1 MSQYVPLFSAEQ
13 ARAID
18 RAAQVALDVSE
29 YELMQRAGAA
39 AWRALLQHWPRAQRI
54 GIACGPGNN
63 GGDGSVLAR
72 LARASGRDVVM
83 LQLPDGAPRSDAGR
97 EAFAGWKDD
106 GGDVYIFDGTLPAAD
121 VWVDALFGIGL
132 AGAPAGAATN
142 LIEAINASGVDIFA
156 LDVPSGVD
164 ADTGNVPGVAI
175 RAARTL
181 AFLVNKRGLH
191 TGVALEHVGVLQ
203 VDALGVSKTT
213 FAGHA
218 RAARLVRN
226 SALARWLPSRG
237 RNANKGDYG
246 HVLCVGGDHG
256 TAGAIALTAEAAL
269 RSGAGLVSVATRA
282 DHVVM
287 LLARRP
293 ELMVRG
299 IEFCISGARASGA
312 RASEAGPS
320 AAHTSAAHTSAEMGG
335 FQALCERASVLAIG
349 PGLGRGEWGRTL
361 LAAAFHAG
369 KPLVLDADALNLIAE
384 SSKTKSLRDAIITPH
399 PGEAARLLGITTDEV
414 QGDRY
419 AAVQELAKRYGC
431 CVVLKG
437 AGTVIAAPDAKPV
450 VIAAGNPGMASGGM
464 GDVLTGVIAA
474 MRAQHLPAFDAA
486 VCGALLHAL
495 AGDAAANKGGERGL
509 LASDLLWQLRRRAN
523 P

>member
-1 MSQYVPLFSAEQ
+1 MSQYVPLFSTEQ

-18 RAAQVALDVSE
+18 RAAQASLDVSE

-39 AWRALLQHWPRAQRI
+39 AWRAVLQHWPRAQRI

-72 LARASGRDVVM
+72 LARASGRDVVV
-83 LQLPDGAPRSDAGR
+83 LQLPDGAPRNATAR
-97 EAFAGWKDD
+97 QAFAGWKAD
-106 GGDVYIFDGTLPAAD
+106 GGAVGVFDGSLPAVD
-121 VWVDALFGIGL
+121 LWVDALFGIGL
-132 AGAPAGAATN
+132 AREPEEATRR
-142 LIEAINASGVDIFA
+142 LIEAINASGVDVFA

-175 RAARTL
+175 RAARTIT
-181 AFLVNKRGLH
+181 FIVNKRGLH
-191 TGVALEHVGVLQ
+191 TGAALEHVGDLQ
-203 VDALGVSKTT
+203 IDALGVAKST

-218 RAARLVRN
+218 RAARVVRT
-226 SALARWLPSRG
+226 SALAKWLPQRH

-256 TAGAIALTAEAAL
+256 TAGAIALTSEAAL

-299 IEFCISGARASGA
+299 IEFGINGT
-312 RASEAGPS
+312 RASEGR
-320 AAHTSAAHTSAEMGG
+320 TSEEMGG

-361 LAAAFHAG
+361 LAAALHAG
-369 KPLVLDADALNLIAE
+369 KPLVLDADALNLLAE
-384 SSKTKSLRDAIITPH
+384 SPKTKPLRDAILTPH
-399 PGEAARLLGITTDEV
+399 PGEAARLLGITTEEV
-414 QGDRY
+414 QADRY
-419 AAVQELAKRYGC
+419 AAVQELAARYGC

-474 MRAQHLPAFDAA
+474 MRTQHLLAFDAA